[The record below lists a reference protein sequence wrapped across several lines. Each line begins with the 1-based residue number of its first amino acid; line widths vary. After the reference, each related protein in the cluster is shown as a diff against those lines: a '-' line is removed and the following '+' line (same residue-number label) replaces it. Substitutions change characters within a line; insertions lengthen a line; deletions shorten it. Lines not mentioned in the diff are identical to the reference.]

1 MKERGE
7 DVCFRKSQDRTRE
20 ACFLL
25 SPLLNSLIHAATPPP
40 FCLIQRDSIS
50 ILVPS
55 FALPINP
62 FLPCVGGPKCPSL
75 FRKVSEN
82 GESCSSYLYSKSR
95 GGQTSEENEG
105 FSKETG
111 RLGGIG
117 AVTPRLCTLF
127 LRVRSSYMASGHP
140 LALLIIYSIA
150 SWNCIRRGFW
160 FFFSCPNCN
169 QHGCL

>member
-7 DVCFRKSQDRTRE
+7 DVCFRKSQDGTRE

-25 SPLLNSLIHAATPPP
+25 SPLLNSLIHGATPPP

-62 FLPCVGGPKCPSL
+62 FLPCVGAPKCPSL

-95 GGQTSEENEG
+95 GGRTAEENEG

-111 RLGGIG
+111 RLGGIR
-117 AVTPRLCTLF
+117 AVTPRPCTLF
-127 LRVRSSYMASGHP
+127 TYPQLVRGIRSPAHTPYYLQYCLMELYKQGVLFLWLP
-140 LALLIIYSIA
+140 LSKVIPL
-150 SWNCIRRGFW
+150 
-160 FFFSCPNCN
+160 
-169 QHGCL
+169 